1 MRKVLAVLVLA
12 VLFCTNAFSSQVDML
27 VNKMVDLNLL
37 TPGDAQQI
45 ITETNQDER
54 SLIAAGTS
62 ETLPQ
67 WIQNMSF
74 KGDFRT
80 RVQTDWAVNT
90 AARTRAR
97 IRARLGIDTRV
108 TDGVKVGFGLATG
121 INKTLGTAIG
131 SDVSDGEPRSTNWTL
146 QNTFSKA
153 PLMLDYGYIEYEP
166 VGYAKMQIGKM
177 KGNPI
182 WNTSDIL
189 WDTDLNLD
197 GAALFL
203 THTLTPELSL
213 FLTPEFI
220 TIDESSTDSSDPS
233 LFAIQP
239 GANWKV
245 NDMLNVKAAVAYYAF
260 NVKDKILDF
269 NAGTN
274 TGATTGLKNSF
285 EALNPS
291 IELTISDLFGY
302 SLGLFSDYV
311 VNNSSGEQNVGY
323 AAGAKFGFAK
333 VGDFGQWQVK
343 YLRRWLQTDA
353 FVDAFPDSDSYS
365 GKTNALGDEIIIEIG
380 LTKSTSL
387 TLDYYAMD
395 AIKGNSQTTPKS
407 LLQADIVV
415 KF

>member
-1 MRKVLAVLVLA
+1 MRKVLTVLILA
-12 VLFCTNAFSSQVDML
+12 VIFCANAFSSQIDML
-27 VNKMVDLNLL
+27 VNKMIELNLL
-37 TPGDAQQI
+37 TPGEAQVI
-45 ITETNQDER
+45 MTETNQDQI
-54 SLIAAGTS
+54 SLLAAGKV

-67 WIQNMSF
+67 WIQNLSM
-74 KGDFRT
+74 KGDLRT
-80 RVQTDWAVNT
+80 RVQTDWAVGA

-97 IRARLGIDTRV
+97 VRARLGFDSRIV
-108 TDGVKVGFGLATG
+108 EGVKVGFGLATG
-121 INKTLGTAIG
+121 VNKTLGTAIG

-153 PLMLDYGYIEYEP
+153 PLMLDYGYIEYKP
-166 VGYAKMQIGKM
+166 VGYAKMKIGKM
-177 KGNPI
+177 KGNPV
-182 WNTSDIL
+182 WNTTDIL

-245 NDMLNVKAAVAYYAF
+245 NDRLSVKAAVAYYAF
-260 NVKDKILDF
+260 NIKDKVLDF

-343 YLRRWLQTDA
+343 YLRRWLETDA

-365 GKTNALGDEIIIEIG
+365 GKTNSHGDELVFEIG
-380 LTKSTSL
+380 LTKNASFV
-387 TLDYYAMD
+387 LDYYAMNL
-395 AIKGNSQTTPKS
+395 IKGKTKTSEKS